1 MVLLQ
6 QNFICLLYVPVFTH
20 VKVHREIRGLQ
31 KLVPS
36 TTWGSGIEPMS
47 VGVAESAFP
56 H

>member
-6 QNFICLLYVPVFTH
+6 QHFIYLLYVPVFTH
-20 VKVHREIRGLQ
+20 AKVHKEVRGLQ

-36 TTWGSGIEPMS
+36 TTWGSGIEPRS
-47 VGVAESAFP
+47 LGLAESAFP